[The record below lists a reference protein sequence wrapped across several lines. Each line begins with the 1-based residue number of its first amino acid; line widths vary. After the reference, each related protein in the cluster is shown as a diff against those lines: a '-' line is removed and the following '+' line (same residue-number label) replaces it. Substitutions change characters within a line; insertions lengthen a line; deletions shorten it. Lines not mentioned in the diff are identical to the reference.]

1 MLPALP
7 TGRTWM
13 SGASPSMST
22 ISKAAVFWPSIR
34 TGLTELTSATG
45 YFSDSSRASVEAV
58 VEVPVHLEDLRTVH
72 QRLAHLAQRDLALRH
87 QHRADHARRAPRRRP
102 PRPRCCPWRRR

>member
-1 MLPALP
+1 MRMAVAMVDGSLTTSPRTIGALPEAWKPHMRGVLELTASAAYSLYPFQYAVMLPALP

-22 ISKAAVFWPSIR
+22 ISKAAVFCPSIR

-45 YFSDSSRASVEAV
+45 
-58 VEVPVHLEDLRTVH
+58 
-72 QRLAHLAQRDLALRH
+72 
-87 QHRADHARRAPRRRP
+87 
-102 PRPRCCPWRRR
+102 